1 MFAFVRKYSNYLFFL
16 LETMIRFPLLNHE
29 VGDYN
34 RELQDLQ
41 VIACVEYSA
50 DDMDWN
56 EIDDM
61 AECQKT
67 LYLNVIKNTWHECS
81 QILYSNGV
89 QRSDEQWRGLV
100 RRYSPRKVFLLIDT
114 SFCNGTSPL
123 GIVPYFI
130 LKMIKLA

>member
-16 LETMIRFPLLNHE
+16 LATLFCFSLLVDE

-41 VIACVEYSA
+41 VIASVEYSA

-61 AECQKT
+61 AECQTPSYVNSIKKIWNE
-67 LYLNVIKNTWHECS
+67 YLP
-81 QILYSNGV
+81 ILYFNGV

-100 RRYSPRKVFLLIDT
+100 RRYAPRKVFLIT
-114 SFCNGTSPL
+114 NISSYNGTIPI
-123 GIVPYFI
+123 GIVPFFFS
-130 LKMIKLA
+130 K

>member
-16 LETMIRFPLLNHE
+16 LATLFCFSLLIDE

-41 VIACVEYSA
+41 VIASVEYSA

-61 AECQKT
+61 AECQTPSYVNSIKKIWNE
-67 LYLNVIKNTWHECS
+67 YLP
-81 QILYSNGV
+81 ILYFNGV

-100 RRYSPRKVFLLIDT
+100 RRYAPRKVFLLIDT